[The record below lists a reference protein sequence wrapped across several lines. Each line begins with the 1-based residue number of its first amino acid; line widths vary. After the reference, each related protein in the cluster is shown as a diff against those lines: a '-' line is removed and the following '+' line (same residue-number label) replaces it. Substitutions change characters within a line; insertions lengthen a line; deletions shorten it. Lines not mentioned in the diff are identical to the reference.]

1 MKNKLPKIY
10 RLLKN
15 QKINLKQLKQN
26 SMAIYD
32 NDYQALR
39 QKEVEERL
47 QKEKLE
53 KQLIYKKMTKLIGG
67 SILGLIL
74 MVFLFQSCER
84 IDAGHVGVKVN
95 QYGDNKGVDDVVAVT
110 GIVFYNP
117 ITTKVYEFPTFIQH
131 KEYKGENSFIVN
143 SKDGSEFNVSPIMN
157 YSVQRDKVPAIFS
170 KYRRPLEDIEEGF
183 LKTAVYDAFR
193 LATNKYTADELI
205 SNRAVFEIEV
215 RRLLDGQLLKE
226 GFVINQFTS
235 NLIYPETFK
244 RSIEAK
250 NNAVQA
256 ALRAENE
263 VKTAEAQAKIKVA
276 TAEGNAQA
284 MLTSA
289 KAEAESNRMKQV
301 TLTPLLLQLEYIN
314 KWDGKLPVYGTVPQ
328 MFKNIN

>member
-1 MKNKLPKIY
+1 MAKFNY
-10 RLLKN
+10 SNNRYN
-15 QKINLKQLKQN
+15 SYGVRRTDEELKQMEQEFNLNQQLK
-26 SMAIYD
+26 I
-32 NDYQALR
+32 
-39 QKEVEERL
+39 
-47 QKEKLE
+47 
-53 KQLIYKKMTKLIGG
+53 KKMTKTIVS
-67 SILGLIL
+67 SIVGF
-74 MVFLFQSCER
+74 FLLTTLFFSCER

-110 GIVFYNP
+110 GMVFYNP
-117 ITTKVYEFPTFIQH
+117 FTTAIYEFPTFIQH

-143 SKDGSEFNVSPIMN
+143 SKDGSEFSVSPIMN

-205 SNRAVFEIEV
+205 SNRAIFEVEV

-226 GFVINQFTS
+226 GFTINQFTS

-244 RSIEAK
+244 KSIEAK
-250 NNAVQA
+250 NNAVQS

-263 VKTAEAQAKIKVA
+263 VKTAEARAKIKVA

-289 KAEAESNRMKQV
+289 KAEAEANRMKQQ

-328 MFKNIN
+328 MFKNVQ

>member
-1 MKNKLPKIY
+1 MESFRRYDYRYNSDENRYRTDEEIDQLEQEFIQKQKNK
-10 RLLKN
+10 
-15 QKINLKQLKQN
+15 
-26 SMAIYD
+26 
-32 NDYQALR
+32 
-39 QKEVEERL
+39 
-47 QKEKLE
+47 
-53 KQLIYKKMTKLIGG
+53 TKVMIK
-67 SILGLIL
+67 SILGGVIALVAVIFL
-74 MVFLFQSCER
+74 MASCER

-95 QYGDNKGVDDVVAVT
+95 QYGDNKGVDDIVAVT
-110 GIVFYNP
+110 GVVFYNP
-117 ITTKVYEFPTFIQH
+117 ITTRIYEFPTFIQH
-131 KEYKGENSFIVN
+131 KEYKGDNSFIVN
-143 SKDGSEFNVSPIMN
+143 SKDGSEFSVSPIMN
-157 YSVQRDKVPAIFS
+157 YSVQRDKVPTIFA

-226 GFVINQFTS
+226 GFTINQFTS

-289 KAEAESNRMKQV
+289 KAEAESNRMKQQ

-314 KWDGKLPVYGTVPQ
+314 KWNGELPVYGTVPQ
-328 MFKNIN
+328 LFKDISK

>member
-1 MKNKLPKIY
+1 MAYDN
-10 RLLKN
+10 
-15 QKINLKQLKQN
+15 INDVWAQRQAEIEREREQLK
-26 SMAIYD
+26 
-32 NDYQALR
+32 
-39 QKEVEERL
+39 
-47 QKEKLE
+47 LE
-53 KQLIYKKMTKLIGG
+53 QQLKIKKMIRTIGASVVG
-67 SILGLIL
+67 FILL
-74 MVFLFQSCER
+74 VVLFNSCER

-110 GIVFYNP
+110 GMVFFNP
-117 ITTKVYEFPTFIQH
+117 LTTRIYEFPTFIQH
-131 KEYKGENSFIVN
+131 KEYKDENSFVVN
-143 SKDGSEFNVSPIMN
+143 SKDGSEFSVSPIMN
-157 YSVQRDKVPAIFS
+157 YSVQREKVPAIFS

-226 GFVINQFTS
+226 GFIINQFTS

-244 RSIEAK
+244 KSIEAK

-289 KAEAESNRMKQV
+289 KAEAESNRMKQQ

-314 KWDGKLPVYGTVPQ
+314 KWDGKLPVYGQVPQ
-328 MFKNIN
+328 MFKNIQ

>member
-1 MKNKLPKIY
+1 MEKFNRYNLRWDDHGNRRSEEELDQMELEFNK
-10 RLLKN
+10 
-15 QKINLKQLKQN
+15 Q
-26 SMAIYD
+26 
-32 NDYQALR
+32 
-39 QKEVEERL
+39 QKER
-47 QKEKLE
+47 Q
-53 KQLIYKKMTKLIGG
+53 TKIMKSILIGVAG
-67 SILGLIL
+67 FFTLT
-74 MVFLFQSCER
+74 FLFFSCER

-110 GIVFYNP
+110 GMVFYNP
-117 ITTKVYEFPTFIQH
+117 FTTAIYEFPTFIQH

-143 SKDGSEFNVSPIMN
+143 SKDGSEFSVSPIMN
-157 YSVQRDKVPAIFS
+157 YSVQRDKVPTIFS

-205 SNRAVFEIEV
+205 SNRAVFEVEV

-226 GFVINQFTS
+226 GFIINQFTS

-244 RSIEAK
+244 KSIEAK

-314 KWDGKLPVYGTVPQ
+314 KWDGKLPVYGQVPQ
-328 MFKNIN
+328 MFKNIQ

>member
-1 MKNKLPKIY
+1 MATFRRYDYRYNNDENRYRTDEEIDQLEQEFIQKQKNK
-10 RLLKN
+10 
-15 QKINLKQLKQN
+15 
-26 SMAIYD
+26 
-32 NDYQALR
+32 
-39 QKEVEERL
+39 
-47 QKEKLE
+47 
-53 KQLIYKKMTKLIGG
+53 TKVMIK
-67 SILGLIL
+67 SILGGVIALVVVIFL
-74 MVFLFQSCER
+74 MASCER

-95 QYGDNKGVDDVVAVT
+95 QYGDNKGVDDIVAVT
-110 GIVFYNP
+110 GVVFYNP
-117 ITTKVYEFPTFIQH
+117 ITTRIYEFPTFIQH

-157 YSVQRDKVPAIFS
+157 YSVQRDKVPSIFA

-205 SNRAVFEIEV
+205 SNRAVFEVEV

-226 GFVINQFTS
+226 GFTINQFTS

-314 KWDGKLPVYGTVPQ
+314 KWNGELPVYGTVPQ
-328 MFKNIN
+328 LFKDISK

>member
-1 MKNKLPKIY
+1 MVKVIGASVIGFF
-10 RLLKN
+10 LL
-15 QKINLKQLKQN
+15 
-26 SMAIYD
+26 
-32 NDYQALR
+32 
-39 QKEVEERL
+39 V
-47 QKEKLE
+47 
-53 KQLIYKKMTKLIGG
+53 
-67 SILGLIL
+67 
-74 MVFLFQSCER
+74 VLFNSCER
-84 IDAGHVGVKVN
+84 VDAGHVGVKVN
-95 QYGDNKGVDDVVAVT
+95 MYGDNKGVDDVVAVT
-110 GIVFYNP
+110 GMVFYNP
-117 ITTKVYEFPTFIQH
+117 ITTKIYEFPTFIQH

-143 SKDGSEFNVSPIMN
+143 SKDGSEFSVSPIMN
-157 YSVQRDKVPAIFS
+157 YSVQREKVPAIFS

-205 SNRAVFEIEV
+205 SNRAIFEVEV

-226 GFVINQFTS
+226 GFTINQFTS

-244 RSIEAK
+244 KSIEAK

-301 TLTPLLLQLEYIN
+301 TLTPLLLQLEWIN
-314 KWDGKLPVYGTVPQ
+314 KWDGKLPVYGEVPQ
-328 MFKNIN
+328 MFKNIK

>member
-1 MKNKLPKIY
+1 MAKFSRYDNRWDRFGNRRSDEELD
-10 RLLKN
+10 RMEQEFNLN
-15 QKINLKQLKQN
+15 QEQKI
-26 SMAIYD
+26 
-32 NDYQALR
+32 
-39 QKEVEERL
+39 
-47 QKEKLE
+47 
-53 KQLIYKKMTKLIGG
+53 KKTMKTIISGVVG
-67 SILGLIL
+67 FFIL
-74 MVFLFQSCER
+74 VTLFFSCER

-110 GIVFYNP
+110 GMVFYNP
-117 ITTKVYEFPTFIQH
+117 FTTRVYEFPTFIQH
-131 KEYKGENSFIVN
+131 KEYKGENSFVVN
-143 SKDGSEFNVSPIMN
+143 SKDGSEFSVSPIMN
-157 YSVQRDKVPAIFS
+157 YSVQREKVPSIFS

-205 SNRAVFEIEV
+205 SNRAVFEVEV

-235 NLIYPETFK
+235 NLVYPETFK
-244 RSIEAK
+244 KSIEAK

-284 MLTSA
+284 MLTQA
-289 KAEAESNRMKQV
+289 RAEAEANKLKQS
-301 TLTPLLLQLEYIN
+301 TLTNLLLQQQWIE
-314 KWDGKLPVYGTVPQ
+314 KWDGKLPVYGQAPMLYKPV
-328 MFKNIN
+328 N

>member
-1 MKNKLPKIY
+1 MAYDNLDAWEKR
-10 RLLKN
+10 RLEIEEEERQEQLE
-15 QKINLKQLKQN
+15 KQLKQKQI
-26 SMAIYD
+26 M
-32 NDYQALR
+32 
-39 QKEVEERL
+39 
-47 QKEKLE
+47 KLVTAG
-53 KQLIYKKMTKLIGG
+53 IIG
-67 SILGLIL
+67 LFL
-74 MVFLFQSCER
+74 MVFLFKSCER

-110 GIVFYNP
+110 GMVFFNP
-117 ITTKVYEFPTFIQH
+117 LTTAIYEFPTFIQH
-131 KEYKGENSFIVN
+131 KEYKGENSFVVN
-143 SKDGSEFNVSPIMN
+143 SKDGSEFQVSPIMN

-226 GFVINQFTS
+226 GFIINQFTS

-244 RSIEAK
+244 KSIEAK

-289 KAEAESNRMKQV
+289 KAEAEANRMKQV

-314 KWDGKLPVYGTVPQ
+314 KWDGKLPVYGQVPQ
-328 MFKNIN
+328 MFKNIQ

>member
-1 MKNKLPKIY
+1 MVPSSYDRWGN
-10 RLLKN
+10 RLT
-15 QKINLKQLKQN
+15 QEQIEQ
-26 SMAIYD
+26 
-32 NDYQALR
+32 
-39 QKEVEERL
+39 ERL
-47 QKEKLE
+47 RVEQEKLE
-53 KQLIYKKMTKLIGG
+53 KQLKIKKMIKKIGIG
-67 SILGLIL
+67 VVALLTLMILAG
-74 MVFLFQSCER
+74 SCER

-110 GIVFYNP
+110 GMVFYNP
-117 ITTKVYEFPTFIQH
+117 FTTTVYEFPTFIQH
-131 KEYKGENSFIVN
+131 KEYKGENSFVVN
-143 SKDGSEFNVSPIMN
+143 SKDGSEFSVSPIMN
-157 YSVQRDKVPAIFS
+157 YSVQREKVPAIFS

-244 RSIEAK
+244 KSIEAK

-328 MFKNIN
+328 MFKNIQ

>member
-1 MKNKLPKIY
+1 MESFQERYARIE
-10 RLLKN
+10 REHEEER
-15 QKINLKQLKQN
+15 QQLKLEQ
-26 SMAIYD
+26 
-32 NDYQALR
+32 QL
-39 QKEVEERL
+39 
-47 QKEKLE
+47 KL
-53 KQLIYKKMTKLIGG
+53 KKMFKTIGASVVG
-67 SILGLIL
+67 FILL
-74 MVFLFQSCER
+74 VVLFNSCER

-110 GIVFYNP
+110 GMVFYNP
-117 ITTKVYEFPTFIQH
+117 ITTKIYEFPTFIQH
-131 KEYKGENSFIVN
+131 KEYKNENSFIVN
-143 SKDGSEFNVSPIMN
+143 SKDGSEFSVSPIMN
-157 YSVQRDKVPAIFS
+157 YSVQREKVPAIFS

-205 SNRAVFEIEV
+205 SNRAVFEVEV
-215 RRLLDGQLLKE
+215 RRLLDNSLLKE

-284 MLTSA
+284 LLTSA
-289 KAEAESNRMKQV
+289 KAEAEANRLKQA

-314 KWDGKLPVYGTVPQ
+314 KWDGKLPVYGQVPQ
-328 MFKNIN
+328 LFKTIK

>member
-1 MKNKLPKIY
+1 MASFSRYDY
-10 RLLKN
+10 R
-15 QKINLKQLKQN
+15 
-26 SMAIYD
+26 YD
-32 NDYQALR
+32 NEQNRYR
-39 QKEVEERL
+39 TEEEINQL
-47 QKEKLE
+47 QLEFNE
-53 KQLIYKKMTKLIGG
+53 KQKSKAKVMIKSIIGG
-67 SILGLIL
+67 VIAVVLL
-74 MVFLFQSCER
+74 VFLMASCER

-110 GIVFYNP
+110 GMVFYNP
-117 ITTKVYEFPTFIQH
+117 ITTKVYEFPTYIQH
-131 KEYKGENSFIVN
+131 KEYKKTEEGDDSFVVN
-143 SKDGSEFNVSPIMN
+143 SKDGSEFSVSPIMN

-170 KYRRPLEDIEEGF
+170 KYRRPLQDIEEGF

-215 RRLLDGQLLKE
+215 RRLLDNQLLKE
-226 GFVINQFTS
+226 GFIINQFTS

-314 KWDGKLPVYGTVPQ
+314 KWDGVLPVYGTVPQ
-328 MFKNIN
+328 LFKDVSK

>member
-1 MKNKLPKIY
+1 ME
-10 RLLKN
+10 
-15 QKINLKQLKQN
+15 
-26 SMAIYD
+26 SMSERFARIE
-32 NDYQALR
+32 R
-39 QKEVEERL
+39 EREEL
-47 QKEKLE
+47 IQEQKLE
-53 KQLIYKKMTKLIGG
+53 KQLKFKKMFKTIGA
-67 SILGLIL
+67 SVLGF
-74 MVFLFQSCER
+74 FLLVVLFNSCER
-84 IDAGHVGVKVN
+84 VDAGHVGVKVN
-95 QYGDNKGVDDVVAVT
+95 MYGDNKGVDDVVAVT
-110 GIVFYNP
+110 GMVFYNP
-117 ITTKVYEFPTFIQH
+117 ITTKIYEFPTFIQH

-143 SKDGSEFNVSPIMN
+143 SRDGSEFSVSPIMN

-205 SNRAVFEIEV
+205 SNRAVFEVEV

-244 RSIEAK
+244 KSIEAK

-284 MLTSA
+284 LLTSA
-289 KAEAESNRMKQV
+289 KAEAEANRMKQQ
-301 TLTPLLLQLEYIN
+301 TLTPLLIQLEYVN

-328 MFKNIN
+328 LFKNIQ

>member
-1 MKNKLPKIY
+1 MESFRRYDY
-10 RLLKN
+10 RYNNDENRYRTDEEIN
-15 QKINLKQLKQN
+15 QIELEFN
-26 SMAIYD
+26 
-32 NDYQALR
+32 
-39 QKEVEERL
+39 
-47 QKEKLE
+47 E
-53 KQLIYKKMTKLIGG
+53 KQKQKTKVMIK
-67 SILGLIL
+67 SILGGVIAIVAV
-74 MVFLFQSCER
+74 VFLMASCER

-95 QYGDNKGVDDVVAVT
+95 QYGDNKGVDDIIAVT
-110 GIVFYNP
+110 GVVFYNP
-117 ITTKVYEFPTFIQH
+117 ITTRIYEFPTFIQH
-131 KEYKGENSFIVN
+131 KEYKGDNSFIVN
-143 SKDGSEFNVSPIMN
+143 SKDGSEFSVSPIMN
-157 YSVQRDKVPAIFS
+157 YSVQRDKVPSIFA

-205 SNRAVFEIEV
+205 SNRAVFEVEV

-226 GFVINQFTS
+226 GFTINQFTS

-314 KWDGKLPVYGTVPQ
+314 KWDGVLPVYGTVPQ
-328 MFKNIN
+328 LFRDVSK